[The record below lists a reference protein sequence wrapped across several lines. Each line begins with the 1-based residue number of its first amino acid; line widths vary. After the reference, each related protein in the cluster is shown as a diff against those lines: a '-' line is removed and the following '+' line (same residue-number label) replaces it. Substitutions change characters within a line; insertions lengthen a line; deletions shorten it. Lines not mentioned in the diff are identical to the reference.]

1 MESSTIVRILEIPT
15 GGIDPSELRSGS
27 LLYVENV
34 GTDGLGALYYAGGD
48 DGYHRATY
56 IKQVTSVPGSG
67 TQVITDNSTVS
78 GDGTILSPLKALINS
93 SDAFVGSGSA
103 TDPLG
108 LALPGLSKST
118 SNILEGGNNII
129 VNYNQL
135 GSKITISSI
144 PPAVID
150 GGSS

>member
-15 GGIDPSELRSGS
+15 AGIDPSELPSGS

-34 GTDGLGALYYAGGD
+34 GTEGLGALYYAGGD
-48 DGYHRATY
+48 DGSRRATY
-56 IKQVTSVPGSG
+56 IRQVTSVPGSG
-67 TQVITDNSTVS
+67 TEVITDNSTVI
-78 GDGTILSPLKALINS
+78 GNGTSLSPLKLTINS
-93 SDAFVGSGSA
+93 TDAFIGSGST

-108 LALPGLSKST
+108 LALPGLSRST
-118 SNILEGGNNII
+118 ARILEGGKNII
-129 VNYNQL
+129 VNYNSL

>member
-15 GGIDPSELRSGS
+15 GGIDPSELSSGS

-48 DGYHRATY
+48 DGHRRATY

-67 TQVITDNSTVS
+67 TQVVTDNSTVS
-78 GDGTILSPLKALINS
+78 GDGTILSPLKAIINS
-93 SDAFVGSGSA
+93 TDAFVGSGST

-108 LALPGLSKST
+108 LALPGLSRST
-118 SNILEGGNNII
+118 ASILEGGNNII
-129 VNYNQL
+129 VNYNNL

-144 PPAVID
+144 PPAIID